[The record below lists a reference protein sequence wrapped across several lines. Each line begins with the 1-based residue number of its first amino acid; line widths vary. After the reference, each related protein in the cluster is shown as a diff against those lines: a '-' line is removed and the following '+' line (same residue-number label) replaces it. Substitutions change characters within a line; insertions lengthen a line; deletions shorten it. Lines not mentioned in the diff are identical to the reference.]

1 MCSHYFFR
9 VTMSEHGQ
17 GTKRKDDSVPK
28 AVMSAAELKAEAAA
42 QREEEAAV
50 QAIRTCQD
58 PSLLM
63 FLESLGTDAVAF
75 ALDVSI

>member
-1 MCSHYFFR
+1 
-9 VTMSEHGQ
+9 MSDHGQ
-17 GTKRKDDSVPK
+17 GTKRKDVSTTR

-58 PSLLM
+58 AGLLM
-63 FLESLGTDAVAF
+63 FLESLGTDAVAY
-75 ALDVSI
+75 ALDVSLFLLGPSFSDD